1 MRAGNPQNAGIYCIY
16 DGATLTRL
24 IRLKVKSSN
33 MVFKRS
39 VPLLAVTTL
48 LVLAIIPDIRAA
60 VPTGCVEIESAH
72 KNQYLALG
80 GRYNENRRH
89 VTVSNN
95 RQQWNIVR
103 DGDNY
108 RIRPSRTA
116 NELYAAGYT
125 YDSDRRHVFVWEL
138 SHPVIQGGWD
148 IQELGNGRYLI
159 RNTHENEFLYS
170 ADYPNRGSIFTWRG
184 NINARDDTQF
194 HWRLSSC

>member
-1 MRAGNPQNAGIYCIY
+1 
-16 DGATLTRL
+16 
-24 IRLKVKSSN
+24 
-33 MVFKRS
+33 MVQRS
-39 VPLLAVTTL
+39 VTFVAVATL
-48 LVLAIIPDIRAA
+48 LVLAIIPDTRAA

-72 KNQYLALG
+72 KNQYLSLAGL
-80 GRYNENRRH
+80 YNENRRQ

-95 RQQWNIVR
+95 VQQWNINR
-103 DGDNY
+103 DGGNY
-108 RIRPSRTA
+108 RIQPRRTA

-125 YDSDRRHVFVWEL
+125 YDSDRRHVFVWEQ

-170 ADYPNRGSIFTWRG
+170 ADYPSRGHVFTWRG
-184 NINARDDTQF
+184 SVNARDDPQF